1 MANQPNWNPNSEE
14 YLYNTTELLD
24 AIFQE
29 EDIYPWNP
37 TTPEA
42 EAYFADS
49 ERDFSLTNSLDST
62 EIESLAETFFSHL
75 NQCWNSS
82 ASSRLQESL
91 AVKFGQLVPE
101 DLRSQVIARAEEIC
115 TAPISL
121 MNQLL
126 QCVQPLLA
134 NWGEEDLEVFARPLV
149 YAMRSSPAR
158 VTEIEKKFVP
168 QAPWNQLSQIQK
180 ARCTIAMAHFAL
192 LQLQGEQ
199 EL

>member
-37 TTPEA
+37 TAPEA

-75 NQCWNSS
+75 NQCWNNS

-91 AVKFGQLVPE
+91 
-101 DLRSQVIARAEEIC
+101 
-115 TAPISL
+115 
-121 MNQLL
+121 
-126 QCVQPLLA
+126 
-134 NWGEEDLEVFARPLV
+134 
-149 YAMRSSPAR
+149 
-158 VTEIEKKFVP
+158 IEKKFVP

-180 ARCTIAMAHFAL
+180 ARCTIVMAHFAL
-192 LQLQGEQ
+192 VQLQGEK